1 MPADYNP
8 LAGPSPEE
16 LVYPVVDKRV
26 DEWIQRRIE
35 VLNYSSLILILIA
48 SAAMTEVSSFD
59 SKAWEAEWMGG
70 VYVMIMMFVITVTA
84 YCAKM
89 LTNSSSPPKMTS

>member
-1 MPADYNP
+1 M
-8 LAGPSPEE
+8 
-16 LVYPVVDKRV
+16 
-26 DEWIQRRIE
+26 QMRID

-59 SKAWEAEWMGG
+59 PKGWKEEWMGG
-70 VYVMIMMFVITVTA
+70 IYIILMMFVITVTA

-89 LTNSSSPPKMTS
+89 LTNSSSTPKMTN